1 MGGEKALERRWRK
14 RATPVARKAFN
25 IIPNYRHQMAFARS
39 GALRSG
45 GQRFTAAVRI
55 ILIMLFAAERY

>member
-1 MGGEKALERRWRK
+1 
-14 RATPVARKAFN
+14 
-25 IIPNYRHQMAFARS
+25 MAFARS